1 MPLRMIHAGLL
12 IDGHGGEPKENVTIH
27 LDEGRIT
34 VIEEGH
40 MDSQG
45 LDAGNLTVLPGL
57 IDTHVHLHMD
67 PHLPWTREDQDREEI
82 LLLKAANFMREALAT
97 GVTTMRDCGN
107 ARVIPFILREA
118 VERGIIPGPRLLI
131 SGPPIT
137 TTAGHCHYFGLEADG
152 EFEIRKAVRTL
163 VKEGVDFIKIM
174 ATGGNLTPG
183 SNPRRTQYS
192 LQELKAAVDDA
203 HRLGKR
209 VAAHALATEGILACA
224 EAGVDTIEHCAW
236 FDEREG
242 FRYDERAVELMVEK
256 GVYVNPCFPAMY
268 QFLSRKVRDAEER
281 ERMKEGRLGLL
292 RLAYRQGVK
301 MIAGTDG
308 GCPQVGFDLL
318 PLAIRLLSEYLG
330 MSPMEAL
337 QGATKHAAEAL
348 GLPDVGTIEPGNK
361 ADILIVE
368 GNPLKDWQALERPV
382 WVIKEGQILWAKGGR
397 GSDTLN

>member
-1 MPLRMIHAGLL
+1 MSLRMIRIGLL
-12 IDGHGGEPKENVTIH
+12 IDGYGGEPKRNVTIH
-27 LDEGRIT
+27 LDGGRVT
-34 VIEEGH
+34 AIEEGH
-40 MDSQG
+40 RDDQG
-45 LDAGNLTVLPGL
+45 LDASNLTALPGL

-67 PHLPWTREDQDREEI
+67 PDLPWTREGQDREEI
-82 LLLKAANFMREALAT
+82 LLLKAANFMGEALAT

-107 ARVIPFILREA
+107 TGAVPFVLREA

-137 TTAGHCHYFGLEADG
+137 TTAGHCYYFGLEADG
-152 EFEIRKAVRTL
+152 EMEIRKAVRTL

-192 LQELKAAVDDA
+192 LAELKAAVDDA

-224 EAGVDTIEHCAW
+224 QAGVDTIEHCAW
-236 FDEREG
+236 FDDQTP

-256 GVYVNPCFPAMY
+256 GIYVNPCFPAMY
-268 QFLSRKVRDAEER
+268 QFLSRNVLDAGER
-281 ERMKEGRLGLL
+281 ERIKEGRLELL
-292 RLAYRQGVK
+292 RRAYKQGVK

-308 GCPQVGFDLL
+308 GCPQVGFDLM
-318 PLAIRLLSEYLG
+318 PLAIRLLNEYLG
-330 MSPMEAL
+330 LSPMEAL

-348 GLPDVGTIEPGNK
+348 GLPDVGTIAPGNK

-368 GNPLKDWQALERPV
+368 GNPLEDWQALERPV
-382 WVIKEGQILWAKGGR
+382 WVIKEGQILWAKGG
-397 GSDTLN
+397 